1 MKHDTSFM
9 LIAPSS
15 GIVIAIK
22 NVHQTLLIVSAHE
35 GVCSLLVIGGGMC
48 AMFVFLVLIAA
59 GLQCSDQEEC
69 LAGHE
74 ARSSSR

>member
-1 MKHDTSFM
+1 M
-9 LIAPSS
+9 
-15 GIVIAIK
+15 
-22 NVHQTLLIVSAHE
+22 HQTLLIVSAHE
-35 GVCSLLVIGGGMC
+35 GVCSLLVNGGAMC